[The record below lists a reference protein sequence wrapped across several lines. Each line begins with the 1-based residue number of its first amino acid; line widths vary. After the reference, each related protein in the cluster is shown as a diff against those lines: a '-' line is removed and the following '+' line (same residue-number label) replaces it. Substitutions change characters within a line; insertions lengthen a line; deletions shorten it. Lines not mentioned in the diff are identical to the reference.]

1 MQTLQSHL
9 QTQEKYKGRAKILK
23 ALAHPSRL
31 MMVDALADKARCVC
45 ELRDL
50 VGADI
55 STVSKHLTILKN
67 AGIVQ
72 DERRGTMIYYHLLT
86 PCVLN
91 FFDCLESIMQLKKA
105 SIQRV
110 LHKI

>member
-1 MQTLQSHL
+1 
-9 QTQEKYKGRAKILK
+9 
-23 ALAHPSRL
+23 
-31 MMVDALADKARCVC
+31 MVDALADEARCVC

-55 STVSKHLTILKN
+55 STVSKHLSILKN

-86 PCVLN
+86 PCVLS
-91 FFDCLESIMQLKKA
+91 FFGCIESIMHLKKA
-105 SIQRV
+105 TLQKV
-110 LHKI
+110 LYKI